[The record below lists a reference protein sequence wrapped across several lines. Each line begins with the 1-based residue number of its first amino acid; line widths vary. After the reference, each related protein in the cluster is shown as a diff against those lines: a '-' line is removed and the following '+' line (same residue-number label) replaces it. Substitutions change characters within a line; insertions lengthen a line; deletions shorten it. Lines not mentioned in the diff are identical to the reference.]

1 MMESVTTRHPHIILL
16 HQGPEDAERHRR
28 GDPGVTLS
36 LATGYAGLT
45 VFGHSHW
52 DWPWLI
58 SLGDGQAL
66 NVDGRV
72 VVLSRADDHVA
83 G

>member
-1 MMESVTTRHPHIILL
+1 MESVTTRHPHIILL

-58 SLGDGQAL
+58 QAL

-72 VVLSRADDHVA
+72 VVLLRADDYVA